1 MAESATSHSVLL
13 VGGHDTG
20 KTHYGGQLLGRLQL
34 DRGTLRLRGTPETLA
49 PFQKVLDRLAQGRAA
64 DHTPT
69 ETYEEIVLPLATPSG
84 PVDVVWPD
92 YGGEQ
97 VRQVL
102 DQRRVS
108 EEWADRIVQSNA
120 WILFVRP
127 TALQTRDDIF
137 TRPLH
142 EISQG
147 AGPPSP
153 SYGWSSQA
161 WFVELLQI
169 FRHIRRT
176 GVLEPAR
183 RPSLVII
190 LSCWDEVDRDNQK
203 LGPPALLSK
212 LMPLFADFVQASW
225 VEGSW
230 TVFGLS
236 SLGKPL
242 SEKEGSEDEQYIEQ
256 GPESFGYVVHPDGT
270 QSPDLT
276 APLEWLFSRAL

>member
-1 MAESATSHSVLL
+1 MAEPATSHSVLL

-34 DRGTLRLRGTPETLA
+34 DKGTLRLRGTPESLV
-49 PFQKVLDRLAQGRAA
+49 PFQNVLDCLAQGRAA
-64 DHTPT
+64 DHTPAD
-69 ETYEEIVLPLATPSG
+69 TYEEVILPLATPAG

-102 DQRRVS
+102 EQRRVS
-108 EEWADRIVQSNA
+108 EEWAARIAHSNA

-142 EISQG
+142 EISEG
-147 AGPPSP
+147 AGPPP
-153 SYGWSSQA
+153 SGDWSSQA

-169 FRHIRRT
+169 FLHIRRT
-176 GVLEPAR
+176 GVLETAR
-183 RPSLVII
+183 QPFLVII
-190 LSCWDEVDRDNQK
+190 LSCWDEVDPDHQK
-203 LGPPALLSK
+203 LGPPALLTK
-212 LMPLFADFVQASW
+212 LMPLFADFVKALW

-236 SLGKPL
+236 SLSKPL
-242 SEKEGSEDEQYIEQ
+242 SDKEGNEDEQYIER

-270 QSPDLT
+270 DSPDLT
-276 APLEWLFSRAL
+276 APLEWLFSQSP